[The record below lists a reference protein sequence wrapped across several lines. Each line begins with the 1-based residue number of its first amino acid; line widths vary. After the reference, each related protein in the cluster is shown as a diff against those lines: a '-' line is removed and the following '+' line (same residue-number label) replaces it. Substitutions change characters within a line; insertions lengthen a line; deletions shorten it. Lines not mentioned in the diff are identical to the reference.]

1 MGSEENKNRNAGGR
15 PPKIDPAVHR
25 YSISLTAEEN
35 ARFLSLFEASGM
47 HAMAHFITAC
57 VFQKG
62 IKTVKIDKAAMD
74 YYMRLTSFYSQFRT
88 VGVNYNQVVKM
99 LYRSFSERKAA
110 AYLYKLEKQTIELA
124 VLSKKIAQLTE
135 EFENKHLKKVG
146 QQCF

>member
-1 MGSEENKNRNAGGR
+1 MGSEKNKNRNTGGR

-74 YYMRLTSFYSQFRT
+74 YYMRLTSFHSQFRS

-99 LYRSFSERKAA
+99 LYHNFSERKVA
-110 AYLYKLEKQTIELA
+110 AYLYKLERHTIELA

-135 EFENKHLKKVG
+135 EFETKYLQK
-146 QQCF
+146 